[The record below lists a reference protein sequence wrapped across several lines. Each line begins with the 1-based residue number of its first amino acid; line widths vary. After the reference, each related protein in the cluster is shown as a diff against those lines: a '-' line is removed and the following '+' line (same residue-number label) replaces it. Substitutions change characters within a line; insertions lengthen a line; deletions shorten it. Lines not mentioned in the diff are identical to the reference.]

1 MSSESSGNSLSKV
14 GTRVVV
20 DIVLSQ
26 RGVEDV
32 IRYVK
37 DGDELV
43 DLESH
48 FFDKR
53 VAGN

>member
-1 MSSESSGNSLSKV
+1 M
-14 GTRVVV
+14 
-20 DIVLSQ
+20 
-26 RGVEDV
+26 EDV

-48 FFDKR
+48 LFDKR
-53 VAGN
+53 VAGNEEVLGR